1 MSAGEGPIRFAIIGG
16 GWRAAFYQRVVRE
29 LPDRFQIMG
38 VVVRDAAKGR
48 QIADTWRVPTCGTLD
63 ELLRAGTPDFVAV
76 SVPRAAAPDIIAAL
90 VERDVPVLAE
100 TPPAVDLDGL
110 LALFARVGPSA
121 RVQIAEQYPF
131 QPLHAARL
139 ALATSGLIGTPSQA
153 QVSVAHGYHGM
164 AILRQALGLTFDD
177 ATIVARRVVA
187 PIVAGPGRAGGPDEE
202 RIVPSEQVIA
212 QLDFGDKFGVYDFS
226 GDQYFS
232 WIRTPRLLIRGERG
246 EINGTQVRYLADH
259 RTPIA
264 LELRRE
270 DAGLDGNLEGHY
282 HKGILAGERW
292 IYRNP
297 LAPGRLSDD
306 EIAVGTCL
314 VKMACY
320 VEEGESFY
328 GLAEAS
334 QDHYLSLM
342 VDRAVASGE
351 SVTTTAQPWVPRAAM

>member
-1 MSAGEGPIRFAIIGG
+1 MSVGGPPVRFGIVGG
-16 GWRAAFYQRVVRE
+16 GWRAAFYLRVAHA
-29 LPDRFQIMG
+29 LPDRFQVTG

-48 QIADTWRVPTCGTLD
+48 QIADVWRVPTRGTLD
-63 ELLRAGTPDFVAV
+63 DLLRAEVPDFVV
-76 SVPRAAAPDIIAAL
+76 SSVPRAAAPDIIAAL

-100 TPPAVDLDGL
+100 TPPAADLEGL
-110 LALFARVGPSA
+110 RALFARVGSAA

-139 ALATSGLIGTPSQA
+139 ALAASGLIGTPSQA

-164 AILRQALGLTFDD
+164 ALLRRALGLAFDD
-177 ATIVARRVVA
+177 ATIVARRITS
-187 PIVAGPGRAGGPDEE
+187 PIVAGPDRAGGPAEE
-202 RIVPSEQVIA
+202 RIVPSDQVIA
-212 QLDFGDKFGVYDFS
+212 QLDFGAKFGVYDFT

-232 WIRTPRLLIRGERG
+232 WMRSPRLLIRGERG
-246 EINGTQVRYLADH
+246 EINGTQIRYVADY

-270 DAGLDGNLEGHY
+270 DAGQDGNLEGYY

-306 EIAVGTCL
+306 EIAIGTCL
-314 VKMACY
+314 DKMARY
-320 VEEGESFY
+320 VEGGESFY

-334 QDHYLSLM
+334 QDQYLSLT
-342 VDRAVASGE
+342 VERAVASGDA
-351 SVTTTAQPWVPRAAM
+351 VTTTAQPWAL